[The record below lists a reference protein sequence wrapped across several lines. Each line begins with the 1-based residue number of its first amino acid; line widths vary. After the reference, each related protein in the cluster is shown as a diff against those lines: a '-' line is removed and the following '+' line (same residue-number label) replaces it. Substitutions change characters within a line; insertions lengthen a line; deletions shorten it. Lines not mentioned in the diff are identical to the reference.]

1 LVIASQLNLR
11 RAIEADIASIMMIER
26 TPGYEQLVGRWDGAQ
41 HRNALADSRHAYF
54 IAQDLVAQDRAERPV
69 GFAIVRD
76 WASPE
81 QVTLIKR
88 VAVSH
93 PGLGYGRALVRNVVD
108 AIFRETDAHRI
119 WLGVFPENIRAQ
131 CAYEA
136 VGFRRE
142 GIARGTAFF
151 NGVHRDELVM
161 ALLRPQWSS
170 GKTAK

>member
-1 LVIASQLNLR
+1 MSNSSADGTVRNTAMRWQTAATLISSPKIWSPKTVRSDPLDSPSS
-11 RAIEADIASIMMIER
+11 AI
-26 TPGYEQLVGRWDGAQ
+26 GL
-41 HRNALADSRHAYF
+41 HR
-54 IAQDLVAQDRAERPV
+54 
-69 GFAIVRD
+69 
-76 WASPE
+76 
-81 QVTLIKR
+81 VTLIKR

-131 CAYEA
+131 RAYEA

-161 ALLRPQWSS
+161 ALLRAQWSS